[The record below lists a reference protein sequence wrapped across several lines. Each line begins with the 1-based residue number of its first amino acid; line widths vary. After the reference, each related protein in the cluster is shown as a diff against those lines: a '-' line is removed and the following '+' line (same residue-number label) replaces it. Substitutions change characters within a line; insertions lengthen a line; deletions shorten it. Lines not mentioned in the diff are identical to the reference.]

1 MSPRSTGFLGCAVAG
16 AWLLA
21 FAGTAGAQDP
31 TGRISGRIIDGRT
44 GQGLADAGVQVVGAL
59 PGATTTSG
67 AASGVDGRY
76 LLHRVRAG
84 TVTLH
89 VRRLGYQPKTVTGIV
104 VPDGGAVEQ
113 DITLDPATVQLTAV
127 TVSAESERGSVNEA
141 LDQQKHAAGVV
152 NAITAE
158 QIAKSP
164 DGDAAQ
170 AVQRVSGVTVQ
181 GGKYVFVRGLG
192 ERYTTTSLNGARLPS
207 PEPERKVVPLDL
219 FPSGILQSITTT
231 KTFTPDLAGDFSGAA
246 VDIRTREFP
255 AERQVTY
262 SASVGFNTATS
273 GRDIWYAPGVGGE
286 QFAMAGDARFL
297 PGGFRPLNT
306 LDGISPAERN
316 ALIGSFRNVWQAGQ
330 RSGRPNSAVG
340 VSVGGSDPVF
350 GHQLGYLLSA
360 SYGYAQEAKV
370 GEQRALARPTSTPG
384 VAEAYNEFTG
394 SSGRTSAQFGG
405 LANLSAMLG
414 THSRLSFNNTYN
426 RTSDNDARVE
436 RGFDEEYATEF
447 EIQRLD
453 YVERT
458 MWTSQLAG
466 EHTLGRHGVTWS
478 ATGASVQRDQP
489 DRSELV
495 YMIEDGTRLWLNS
508 HPEAA
513 LRTFAALAER
523 SFEGS
528 ANYRLNLGRHNVR
541 AGVLGRTLDRGA
553 DTRAYYI
560 TAPVLSD
567 ADRALP
573 PEQLFSGRHV
583 ASDANVFQLG
593 SPSAGG
599 SYAASDRLQAGYVM
613 AEVGL
618 LDRLRVIGGAR
629 MEQSRVRVDAVSNL
643 GEEIPSAR
651 DFTDVLPS
659 LALTYSPSDAQNVR
673 LSVSRTLAR
682 PEYRELAA
690 IRGREVIGAVDIRGN
705 PALER
710 TLIGNADL
718 RWEWYPR
725 AGETMSVALFGKR
738 FDRPIERVVRASGAA
753 PVIEWVNAMDATVA
767 GIELEVRSALDRL
780 HSSLSSLS
788 GYANAT
794 VMRSTVHVQEDDA
807 AATGTSQSRSLAGQA
822 PYVTNLGLTYT
833 APSTAGLNASVLFNR
848 VGARILYTGSGQL
861 ANVVEQARN
870 VVDFSFRFPL
880 HGTLSGRLDAKN
892 LLDTDYLTTQ
902 GNVTHERYR
911 AGRSLS
917 IGVTVRP

>member
-1 MSPRSTGFLGCAVAG
+1 MLVLAG
-16 AWLLA
+16 P
-21 FAGTAGAQDP
+21 AGAQDP
-31 TGRISGRIIDGRT
+31 TGRISGRVIDGRT
-44 GQGLADAGVQVVGAL
+44 GQGLTDVGVQVVGAL

-67 AASGVDGRY
+67 TASGVDGRY
-76 LLHRVRAG
+76 LLVRVRAG

-104 VPDGGAVEQ
+104 LPAGGAVEQ
-113 DITLDPATVQLTAV
+113 DITLDPATVQLGAV

-141 LDQQKHAAGVV
+141 LDQQKNAAGIV

-158 QIAKSP
+158 QISKSP

-181 GGKYVFVRGLG
+181 DGKYVFVRGLG

-219 FPSGILQSITTT
+219 FPSGILQSITTA
-231 KTFTPDLAGDFSGAA
+231 KTFTPDLPGDFSGAA

-262 SASVGFNTATS
+262 SASMGFNTAAS

-297 PGGFRPLNT
+297 PGGFRPLSS
-306 LDGISPAERN
+306 LDGITASERN

-330 RSGRPNSAVG
+330 RSGRPNSSLG
-340 VSVGGSDPVF
+340 MSVGGSDPLF
-350 GHQLGYLLSA
+350 GRRIGYLLSG

-370 GEQRALARPTSTPG
+370 NEQRALARPTSTPG
-384 VAEAYNEFTG
+384 VAEAYNEYTG

-414 THSRLSFNNTYN
+414 THSRLSFNSTYN

-466 EHTLGRHGVTWS
+466 EHTRGRHGLTWS
-478 ATGASVQRDQP
+478 ATGASVRRDQP

-495 YMIEDGTRLWLNS
+495 YTIEDGNRLWLNS

-513 LRTFAALAER
+513 LRTFAELTER
-523 SFEGS
+523 SFEAS
-528 ANYRLNLGRHNVR
+528 ANYRLTLGAHNAR
-541 AGVLGRTLDRGA
+541 IGVLGRTLDRDA

-560 TAPVLSD
+560 TAPVLSEE
-567 ADRALP
+567 DRALP
-573 PEQLFSGRHV
+573 PEQLFSGAYV

-599 SYAASDRLQAGYVM
+599 SYTASDRLQAGYLM
-613 AEVGL
+613 ADIALHE
-618 LDRLRVIGGAR
+618 RLRVIGGAR
-629 MEQSRVRVDAVSNL
+629 VERSRVHVDAVSNL
-643 GEEIPSAR
+643 GEEIPSTR
-651 DFTDVLPS
+651 EFTDVLPS
-659 LALTYSPSDAQNVR
+659 LALTYSPTDAQNVR
-673 LSVSRTLAR
+673 LSVSRTLGR
-682 PEYRELAA
+682 PEYRELAG
-690 IRGREVIGAVDIRGN
+690 IRGREVIGAIDIRGN
-705 PALER
+705 PALAR
-710 TLIGNADL
+710 TLVGNADL

-725 AGETMSVALFGKR
+725 AGETVSLALFGKQ

-753 PVIEWVNAMDATVA
+753 PVIEWVNAVDATVGGA
-767 GIELEVRSALDRL
+767 ELEMRASLDRL
-780 HSSLSSLS
+780 HASLSSLS
-788 GYANAT
+788 GFVNAT
-794 VMRSTVHVQEDDA
+794 IIRSTVRVQADDA
-807 AATGTSQSRSLAGQA
+807 AATGTSQSRALAGQA
-822 PYVTNLGLTYT
+822 PYVANLGLTYT
-833 APSTAGLNASVLFNR
+833 SPRTDALNATILFNR

-861 ANVVEQARN
+861 ANVVEQPRN
-870 VVDFSFRFPL
+870 VLDLSFRFPL
-880 HGTLSGRLDAKN
+880 RGTMTARLDAKN
-892 LLDTDYLTTQ
+892 VLDAEYLTTQ
-902 GNVTHERYR
+902 GNIAYERYR
-911 AGRSLS
+911 AGRSLTV
-917 IGVTVRP
+917 GVTVRP